1 MLHDQTEKAKIRRN
15 YILAKPRYGRGRF
28 RHVSRLSIALFAFDV
43 MLNLALQASGLLNR
57 PGAALLAWTL
67 TAGLLLWVV
76 FELGV
81 SWGRPPQRLGLNAS
95 ADDPVERLKELQRAG
110 DTLRV
115 RILNS
120 TDAES
125 VVVLKATCDAWL
137 DAAFDIPN
145 LRQSQIEA
153 LRMGGLYK
161 IADGDGMKSVETK
174 SDKRFLLTQVAA
186 RLKQIE
192 RLTS

>member
-1 MLHDQTEKAKIRRN
+1 
-15 YILAKPRYGRGRF
+15 
-28 RHVSRLSIALFAFDV
+28 
-43 MLNLALQASGLLNR
+43 
-57 PGAALLAWTL
+57 
-67 TAGLLLWVV
+67 VV